1 MNKNGKSRGREQS
14 APNQLR
20 LPLRGLARAALWD
33 TVMIAG
39 LGFVEEEMEAER
51 AALCGPRYAHLAER
65 QALRSGHVPSSLV
78 MGGRR
83 VKVERPRARSV
94 DGHELSLPSW
104 RAWSSRD
111 PLDERA
117 FEQMVLGV
125 STRGYARSLEAL
137 PSEFEVRGAG
147 KSAVSARFVVGT
159 QRRLVELMRR
169 DLRGLG
175 LVALMIDGGHFADH
189 VVLAA
194 VGVENNGQ
202 KHVLGLREGATENA
216 AACKALLADLIERG
230 LNPARALLVVIDG
243 AKALHKAVSETFGAR
258 MLLHRCH
265 AHKKRNVTDAL
276 PERMR
281 ATVRSAMNQA
291 YATRDAKRARRLLE
305 NLARR
310 LESAHPGAAASL
322 REGLAET
329 LTVMRLD
336 LPESLARVLSS
347 TNLIEN
353 LFSRVR
359 DTARRVKRWQGGTMI
374 LRWTAAGVLEAERH
388 FRKVAGY
395 RALPKLVAALRAHDA
410 ALDRARRVENDQRAA

>member
-1 MNKNGKSRGREQS
+1 
-14 APNQLR
+14 
-20 LPLRGLARAALWD
+20 
-33 TVMIAG
+33 
-39 LGFVEEEMEAER
+39 
-51 AALCGPRYAHLAER
+51 
-65 QALRSGHVPSSLV
+65 